1 MAQPWD
7 YIAKIVSLGDSG
19 CGKSSLTVRLCEGR
33 FSPHHDVTIGVE
45 FGSRIV
51 PVGPPASH
59 SLSINNPSKSSQA
72 QAPVSPSKQKQEQKH
87 MKLSLW
93 DTAGQETYKSI
104 TRSYFRGA
112 SGALLVFDISRKNT
126 FLSATSWLHDLR
138 QIAEEGIVVVLVGNK
153 SDLAGSSTVTDSDAA
168 NKRQVTKEE
177 AEEWCKANGVMQYV
191 ETSAKSGEGVE
202 QAFLEVAERIYQ
214 NIEAGKYDLNDR
226 RSGVKG
232 PGGGANRAG
241 VNLNDAMFLLWLSTI
256 AAAFPVGSHVVHEKR
271 EADPIGWDRDSRA
284 SRDAVLP
291 VRIALKQQNLKH
303 GELSLQDMHNRT
315 SPNFRNVNLN
325 SSFM

>member
-1 MAQPWD
+1 
-7 YIAKIVSLGDSG
+7 
-19 CGKSSLTVRLCEGR
+19 
-33 FSPHHDVTIGVE
+33 
-45 FGSRIV
+45 
-51 PVGPPASH
+51 
-59 SLSINNPSKSSQA
+59 
-72 QAPVSPSKQKQEQKH
+72 

-153 SDLAGSSTVTDSDAA
+153 SDLAPSSTVSDTEGD
-168 NKRQVTKEE
+168 NKRQVSREE
-177 AEEWCKANGVMQYV
+177 AEAWCKANGVMQYV

-202 QAFLEVAERIYQ
+202 RAFLEVAERIYQ

-232 PGGGANRAG
+232 PGSGGARAG
-241 VNLNDAMFLLWLSTI
+241 AVNLNDASRK
-256 AAAFPVGSHVVHEKR
+256 AGQK
-271 EADPIGWDRDSRA
+271 GW
-284 SRDAVLP
+284 
-291 VRIALKQQNLKH
+291 
-303 GELSLQDMHNRT
+303 GGCC
-315 SPNFRNVNLN
+315 
-325 SSFM
+325 